1 MKGHMLSTAILIAT
15 NAHNGQFDKGG
26 NPFIL
31 HVLKVM
37 ELLNSTDE
45 ELQVIAILHDVVE
58 DTDVTFEDLR
68 QAGISERAI
77 DAIRRL
83 TKMPGQ
89 TLDEYKKGIFESQD
103 AMKVKAA
110 DLTHNSDIRRLK
122 GVREKDIQRMTK
134 YHTFYLEIQQHLG
147 Q

>member
-122 GVREKDIQRMTK
+122 GVREKDIQRMK
-134 YHTFYLEIQQHLG
+134 IGRAHV
-147 Q
+147 